1 MSDSDLS
8 SQLRALARSPDRR
21 SQTARLRDVLE
32 DVEAAIA
39 AGVRHEHILRT
50 LHDGGFTFTMSGFKQ
65 ALRRLRAR
73 NERPQTGREASS
85 TLRTPDTRSEPPT
98 RLHAASK
105 GSKTIEQLAAE
116 RPDLSKHE
124 IREMHA
130 RQYTT
135 TSASSLSAQL
145 RERGKGSA

>member
-8 SQLRALARSPDRR
+8 AQLRALARNPDQR
-21 SQTARLRDVLE
+21 SQTARLRDVLP

-39 AGVRHEHILRT
+39 AGVRHEHILNT
-50 LHDGGFTFTMSGFKQ
+50 LHNGGFTFTMSGFKQ

-73 NERPQTGREASS
+73 SDRAQAARDDSS
-85 TLRTPDTRSEPPT
+85 TRRSLDTRSEPLVRPPS
-98 RLHAASK
+98 ASK
-105 GSKTIEQLAAE
+105 ASKTVEELAAE

-124 IREMHA
+124 IRELHA

-135 TSASSLSAQL
+135 ASTGSLSAQL
-145 RERGKGSA
+145 RERGKRTV